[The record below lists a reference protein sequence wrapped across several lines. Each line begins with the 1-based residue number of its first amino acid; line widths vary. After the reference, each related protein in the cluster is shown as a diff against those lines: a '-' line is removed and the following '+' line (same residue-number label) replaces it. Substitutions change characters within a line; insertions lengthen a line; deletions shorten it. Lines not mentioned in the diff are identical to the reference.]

1 MRTQQN
7 SSKNVQQNNN
17 AVVQAVAAQQ
27 APVVAPQQPAGLLA
41 PMQQALTVPVVTVVQ
56 PTSLRAARV
65 AAVQVALLQRYRAA
79 KVAKHTAAV
88 ATWQQS
94 NYLAAVQALAIAHG
108 QPVPTT
114 LSARALVTPQ
124 QHAPSAISGPCATVR
139 AFVHAN
145 PLLTRKQVQ
154 QHFTGTNYIN
164 PATVSTQYQL
174 AKGGKA

>member
-1 MRTQQN
+1 MRTQNQVA
-7 SSKNVQQNNN
+7 KNVQTNN
-17 AVVQAVAAQQ
+17 VAAQQ
-27 APVVAPQQPAGLLA
+27 LLAAPVV
-41 PMQQALTVPVVTVVQ
+41 PMQQALTVPVVTTAQHTVVQ
-56 PTSLRAARV
+56 PSTLRMQRV
-65 AAVQVALLQRYRAA
+65 AKVQAILHARYRAA
-79 KVAKHTAAV
+79 QLAKHVKATATA
-88 ATWQQS
+88 QQA

-124 QHAPSAISGPCATVR
+124 QHAPSAVSGPCATVR

-145 PLLTRKQVQ
+145 PALTRKQVQ
-154 QHFTGTNYIN
+154 QHFTGTNYVN